1 MEQHTISMV
10 RAGALAIVL
19 SLVLYRI
26 AASSTLFIVPLLFF
40 APRFQPARWALIPVG
55 VVAVLLVGSQVVG
68 LGGVLRNVSV
78 FGALLIGFYMPV
90 SLLVGTGIWIVLHSE
105 RILVRLLAASSFAAV
120 FGFSLVLWLAG
131 GSESAMATAT
141 IYREIIQ
148 VLAPSLFGE
157 TMPLGMNAETLF
169 SAIVSL
175 LRLGFLPIFI
185 GQFGFSVF
193 ISDLLIHRS
202 QWSYQ
207 DRMTRWQLPEHGV
220 WVFLG
225 AWSVVLV
232 TLLVDMPVVES
243 IAWNVAL
250 SCSLLFMVQGMSI
263 LAFLVRKRNP
273 GATATRVFL
282 LAFLLVMLPGVNVI
296 PLIGLP
302 VLGVSETWIGYRKF
316 A

>member
-1 MEQHTISMV
+1 
-10 RAGALAIVL
+10 VL

-40 APRFQPARWALIPVG
+40 APRFNPTKWALVPVG

-68 LGGVLRNVSV
+68 LGGILQDVSV
-78 FGALLIGFYMPV
+78 FGALIIGFYMPV
-90 SLLVGTGIWIVLHSE
+90 SLLAGAGIWIVLQSKGN
-105 RILVRLLAASSFAAV
+105 LVRLLASSSFAAV

-131 GSESAMATAT
+131 GSESAMAAASV
-141 IYREIIQ
+141 YREILD
-148 VLAPSLFGE
+148 VLAPSLFGDS
-157 TMPLGMNAETLF
+157 MPLGMNAETLF
-169 SAIVSL
+169 SAIVTL

-193 ISDLLIHRS
+193 ISDLLIHRAD
-202 QWSYQ
+202 WSYQ
-207 DRMTRWQLPEHGV
+207 DRMARWRLPENGV

-225 AWSVVLV
+225 AWTVVLV

-250 SCSLLFMVQGMSI
+250 SSSLLFMVQGMSI

-273 GATATRVFL
+273 GATATRIFL

-296 PLIGLP
+296 PLVGLP
-302 VLGVSETWIGYRKF
+302 VLGVSETWVGYRKF

>member
-40 APRFQPARWALIPVG
+40 APRFQPVKWALIPVG
-55 VVAVLLVGSQVVG
+55 VVAVLIIGTQVVG
-68 LGGVLRNVSV
+68 LGGVLRDVSV
-78 FGALLIGFYMPV
+78 FGALLIGFYMPI
-90 SLLVGTGIWIVLHSE
+90 SLLVGTGIWIILHSE

-120 FGFSLVLWLAG
+120 FGFSLMLWLTG

-141 IYREIIQ
+141 VYREIIQ

-207 DRMTRWQLPEHGV
+207 DRMARWHLPENGV

-250 SCSLLFMVQGMSI
+250 SSSLLFMVQGMSI

-273 GATATRVFL
+273 GATATRIFL